1 MSHLIVSEMF
11 YSLQGEGRTMGI
23 PAVFLRLSGCNILC
37 QSDSWVC
44 DTIEVWKKGVKT
56 SFEDI
61 ITDEVLSALRNGAHL
76 VITGGE
82 PLLHQK
88 KVVEFLKWFHEIYEF
103 IPIIEFETN
112 GTICPDVYLQGV
124 VDYWNVSPK
133 LSNSGEA
140 YNKRFKPEVIKI
152 FNQLRSSIFKFV
164 IEKEEDFTDL
174 AKEYLL
180 LVDPGKVYLMPA
192 GENQEQLLKS
202 RQIVIDLVKKH
213 YFKYSER
220 LHIVIWNKKTGV

>member
-112 GTICPDVYLQGV
+112 GTIFPDVYLQGV

-164 IEKEEDFTDL
+164 IEKEEDFTEL

-180 LVDPGKVYLMPA
+180 LVDSGKVYLMPA